1 MSRAQAALA
10 TERHRGS
17 RSVAVRTLA
26 RMAGTTG
33 GRIGMVIVGLLLLVV
48 LFAPWLAPEHF
59 AAQDLLD
66 VNQPPSGA
74 HWLGTDEFGR
84 DVLSRVIYGSRIS
97 FVVGVGSM
105 AVAMLIGIVLGAL
118 AAYYEGWL
126 DRVLSAVVDMTWSF
140 PEVLTALLLVAIVGP
155 GLSSV
160 VIAIAVVYLAQF
172 ARLARDQVL
181 SLKHEAYAD
190 ATYALGATDAR
201 VLFRHLIPNALPPL
215 IAAATVCAGE
225 AIVLEATLSF
235 LGLGAQ
241 PPAPSWG
248 AMLSSGTAY
257 LFIAPW
263 VILFPGLAMI
273 VTVLGF
279 NLLGDALLDA
289 QSPDRRPDGS

>member
-1 MSRAQAALA
+1 MSRAHARLA
-10 TERHRGS
+10 TDHRKAS
-17 RSVAVRTLA
+17 RSIAVRTLA
-26 RMAGTTG
+26 RMWGMAG
-33 GRIGMVIVGLLLLVV
+33 GRIGMLIVGVVLLVV
-48 LFAPWLAPEHF
+48 FLATWLAPHHF
-59 AAQDLLD
+59 AAQDLLN
-66 VNQPPSGA
+66 VNQAPSHG

-84 DVLSRVIYGSRIS
+84 DVLSRVIFGSRIS

-105 AVAMLIGIVLGAL
+105 AVAMLLGIVLGAV

-126 DRVLSAVVDMTWSF
+126 DRVLSAIVDMTWSF

-201 VLFRHLIPNALPPL
+201 VLFGHLIPNALPPL
-215 IAAATVCAGE
+215 IATATVCAGE

-289 QSPDRRPDGS
+289 QSPEGRRDRS